1 MWVFEERGKLEY
13 PEKNLSEQGREP
25 TTNSTHIWC
34 QPWDLNLGSDR
45 FSCLKKVPLLSGASP
60 SRPWKGV
67 YPQSSFPSPPPNT
80 TTSGIFSLPVKSV
93 YNKMFTCFITK
104 IALFSYFLFFIDQ
117 QNGIPLPVTPKKP
130 WSIDANLMH
139 IRCGDLTL
147 APISTYKFSK
157 LNLSIFLIEQYIC
170 LMTSFYYNYQNASV
184 CSFLVQIRAI
194 VF

>member
-1 MWVFEERGKLEY
+1 MWVFEERGKLKY
-13 PEKNLSEQGREP
+13 PEKTSQSKGDNQQQTQPTYGVNPRIWTREVTDFLACKRYLFWAEPPQVGHEREFTPKPPAP
-25 TTNSTHIWC
+25 T
-34 QPWDLNLGSDR
+34 
-45 FSCLKKVPLLSGASP
+45 
-60 SRPWKGV
+60 
-67 YPQSSFPSPPPNT
+67 PPNT

-93 YNKMFTCFITK
+93 HNKMLRCFITK

-157 LNLSIFLIEQYIC
+157 LNIISQYFL
-170 LMTSFYYNYQNASV
+170 
-184 CSFLVQIRAI
+184 
-194 VF
+194 